1 MTASSSAHVPRTDA
15 RPAGGDLAS
24 YIPATAASAR
34 RRRPSGAA
42 PPLPRSLGSTGKAW
56 LVLLVLL
63 VIWVVV
69 TLSSASARRLTDRFD
84 ATILRAIARVRVDWL
99 TTIFRG
105 LDRIATGWIM
115 FAIGV
120 GLIVAMIAF
129 RRWRHLFTFL
139 ASVFALELAG
149 LFLVAQFSRPR
160 PYDVTIIGRWRGF
173 ALPSAT
179 AMVIAFT
186 VMGVIYTMVVPGRAR
201 TIAKVVGAAI
211 IATFVGARLYLGV
224 DHPFDVMVGV
234 ALGVA
239 IPLNAFRYFV
249 PNEIFPITYRRQK
262 TAHLDV
268 DGRRGEALRRAIA
281 DQVGVKVL
289 DVEHVGLAESGGS
302 TPMRLL
308 VAGQPDGWVFGKLY
322 AKNHVRAD
330 RWYKLGR
337 TLLYGRLE
345 DEAPFESVLRLAQ
358 HEDYALRLLRDVGIR
373 APAPLGVLELTP
385 EREYL
390 LLTEFY
396 PDAIEIGEAEVDD
409 QLIDEGLTI
418 IRQLWDS
425 GLAHRDI
432 KPANLLV
439 GKDGHLQLIDAAFV
453 QIRPSP
459 WRQAVDLANM
469 MLVLAVRTD
478 AERVYQRALTF
489 FTPDD
494 IAEAF
499 AAVSGIASP
508 TQLRAEMKRDGR
520 DLRAQ
525 FRVLAPARRPISMQQ
540 WSARRVLLALAVLGL
555 GGVALSSVY
564 GMLTPAELP
573 VQSEPTCGTGDVMVL
588 MAQAVPTAT
597 QVPCLASLPA
607 GFDVGGVE
615 IRRGRAWFSLDSDQ
629 AGNDAV
635 EVTLLRP
642 QDCSLAGATE
652 VLSDELGMQRF
663 EQPIRLPPAL
673 EITRTYVFN
682 GGCVTYRFSFDGGAN
697 ASVALDVDAAVA
709 FQPRSALVREVEQ
722 DSGLRLC
729 GAGSPTCP
737 GGSG

>member
-1 MTASSSAHVPRTDA
+1 MTASSRSNVPRFDP
-15 RPAGGDLAS
+15 RPAGGLES
-24 YIPATAASAR
+24 FIPAAAASAR

-56 LVLLVLL
+56 LVLVALL
-63 VIWVVV
+63 VIWVIV

-84 ATILRAIARVRVDWL
+84 AAILRGIAGVRVGWL
-99 TTIFRG
+99 TELFRG

-115 FAIGV
+115 FAIGA
-120 GLIVAMIAF
+120 GLIVAMIGF
-129 RRWRHLFTFL
+129 RRWRHLFTYV

-149 LFLVAQFSRPR
+149 LFLVSEFSRPR
-160 PYDVTIIGRWRGF
+160 PYDVTVIGRWRGF

-179 AMVIAFT
+179 AIVVSFT
-186 VMGVIYTMVVPGRAR
+186 VIGVIYTMVVPGRAR

-211 IATFVGARLYLGV
+211 IAMFVSARLYLGV

-249 PNEIFPITYRRQK
+249 PNENFPITYRRGK

-268 DGRRGEALRRAIA
+268 AGRRGEALRRAIV

-289 DVEHVGLAESGGS
+289 HVEHVGLAQSGGS

-308 VAGQPDGWVFGKLY
+308 VAGRPDGWVFGKLY
-322 AKNHVRAD
+322 AMNHVRAD
-330 RWYKLGR
+330 RWYKMGR

-345 DEAPFESVLRLAQ
+345 DEAPFQSVLRLAQ

-373 APAPLGVLELTP
+373 SPAPLGVLELTP

-396 PDAIEIGEAEVDD
+396 PDATEIGDAEVDD

-439 GKDGHLQLIDAAFV
+439 AKDGHLRLIDAAFV
-453 QIRPSP
+453 QIRPTP

-478 AERVYQRALTF
+478 AERVYLRALAF

-508 TQLRAEMKRDGR
+508 TQLRATMKRDGR

-525 FRVLAPARRPISMQQ
+525 FRALAPARRPISMQQ
-540 WSARRVLLALAVLGL
+540 WSARRILLALAVLATG
-555 GGVALSSVY
+555 ALALNSVY
-564 GMLTPAELP
+564 GMFTPAELP
-573 VQSEPTCGTGDVMVL
+573 VESDPTCGTEDVMIL

-607 GFDVGGVE
+607 GWDVGGVE
-615 IRRGRAWFSLDSDQ
+615 IRRGRGWFSLDSDR
-629 AGNDAV
+629 AGHDAV

-642 QDCSLAGATE
+642 QDCSVADATE
-652 VLSDELGMQRF
+652 VPSDELGMQRY
-663 EQPIRLPPAL
+663 EQPGSLPPEL
-673 EITRTYVFN
+673 ESTRFYVFT
-682 GGCVTYRFSFDGGAN
+682 GGCVTYQFSFDGGAN
-697 ASVALDVDAAVA
+697 ASLTLDADAAVG
-709 FQPRSALVREVEQ
+709 FQSRAALVREVEQ

-729 GAGSPTCP
+729 GAGPAICP